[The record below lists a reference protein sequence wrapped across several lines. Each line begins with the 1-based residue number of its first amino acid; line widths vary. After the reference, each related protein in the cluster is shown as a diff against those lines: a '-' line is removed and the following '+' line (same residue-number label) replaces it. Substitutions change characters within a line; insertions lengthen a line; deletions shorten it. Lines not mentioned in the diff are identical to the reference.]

1 MPPVSQC
8 SLPAAAVGAEGAG
21 EEGDSLVWLGPSR
34 PPTDG
39 LSLVPRNI
47 CFCSHFIH
55 LLLLQLA
62 HCRAPLPHTPTSSE
76 NSQGECQG
84 SSPTA
89 HHPPAQH
96 ELWGGMA
103 RRGGGGGLVD
113 CPFLNAIPWDFPW
126 PSALCL
132 SFPPQHRGTQ
142 AKRQDGEG
150 RKGIRGNQHSA
161 LSIKLTE
168 VDGTRAKVRTW
179 Q

>member
-55 LLLLQLA
+55 LLLLQLV
-62 HCRAPLPHTPTSSE
+62 HCWAPLPHTPTSSE

-103 RRGGGGGLVD
+103 RGGGLVD
-113 CPFLNAIPWDFPW
+113 CPFLSLAQCTVPQFP
-126 PSALCL
+126 PSAPRHTSQKAGWRGQERYQRESTLC
-132 SFPPQHRGTQ
+132 S
-142 AKRQDGEG
+142 KY
-150 RKGIRGNQHSA
+150 
-161 LSIKLTE
+161 
-168 VDGTRAKVRTW
+168 
-179 Q
+179 